1 MKSLFVNNRL
11 FVLLGI
17 VTLVFVLAFAFP
29 FLLWVAHGLFSLA
42 VILVLLDLMMLYH
55 PRVSIEGSRNLPRLF
70 SNGDDNEVSL
80 SIVNKSPLKLTLIIL
95 EELPQQFQLRN
106 FNRQLILHSGAN
118 TTIKYQLKPRERGIY
133 HFGKINI
140 FARTTLGMMERRF
153 QIGQQAEVPVFPSL
167 LQMKHY
173 EIRAIDQLAN
183 FRGIKKLRRIGHSY
197 EFEQI
202 KNYVIGDDHR
212 SINWKASGRRATLM
226 VNQYEDERAQQ
237 VYNLIDKSRIMRMPF
252 NGLSLLDYA
261 INTSV
266 AISNIILKKHDR
278 AGLITF
284 SDKLGSVIKADSHSG
299 QLNKIL
305 QTLHKEKERQVES
318 NYELLYF
325 AVRRLIRR
333 RSLLLLYSNFESEYA
348 LDRVLPILRKINKF
362 HLLVVIFFEN
372 TEISALIKERADSIE
387 DIYHHTIAH
396 RFLHEKRQMVQK
408 LRKFGIQAVI
418 TTPEDLSINTINK
431 YLELKSRGLI

>member
-1 MKSLFVNNRL
+1 MKNLYLHNRIFGLFGV
-11 FVLLGI
+11 VILL
-17 VTLVFVLAFAFP
+17 FVLAFAFP
-29 FLLWVAHGLFSLA
+29 FMYGAAQGVFILA
-42 VILVLLDLMMLYH
+42 TAIVLLDLLVLWQ
-55 PRVSIEGSRNLPRLF
+55 PKVSISGARQLPRLF
-70 SNGDDNEVSL
+70 SNGDENEVSL
-80 SIVNKSPLKLTLIIL
+80 HVTNHSPLKLRLTIL
-95 EELPQQFQLRN
+95 EELPEQFQIRDFAHNLVLTPGEETRV
-106 FNRQLILHSGAN
+106 RYLLV
-118 TTIKYQLKPRERGIY
+118 PRERGAY
-133 HFGKINI
+133 RFGQINV
-140 FARTTLGMMERRF
+140 FARTIIGIIERRF
-153 QIGQQAEVPVFPSL
+153 RVGEEVEVPVFPSI
-167 LQMKHY
+167 LQMKQY

-212 SINWKASGRRATLM
+212 SINWKASSRRATLM

-237 VYNLIDKSRIMRMPF
+237 VYNVIDKSRIMRMPF
-252 NGLSLLDYA
+252 QGLSLLDHS
-261 INTSV
+261 INTSL
-266 AISNIILKKHDR
+266 AISNIALRKHDR

-284 SDKLGSVIKADSHSG
+284 SDKLGSVIKADSHST

-305 QTLHKEKERQVES
+305 QTLYKEKERQVES

-325 AVRRLIRR
+325 AVRRLIRH
-333 RSLLLLYSNFESEYA
+333 RSLLILYSNFESEYA
-348 LDRVLPILRKINKF
+348 LDRVLPVLRKVNKF

-372 TEISALIKERADSIE
+372 TEISALIKQRAESVE
-387 DIYHHTIAH
+387 DIYHHTIAR